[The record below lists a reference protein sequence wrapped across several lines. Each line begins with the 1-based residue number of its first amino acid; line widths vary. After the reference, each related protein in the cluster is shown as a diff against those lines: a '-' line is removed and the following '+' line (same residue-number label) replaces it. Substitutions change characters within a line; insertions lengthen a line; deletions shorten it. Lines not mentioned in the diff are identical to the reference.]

1 MNFIK
6 ENITQELKQR
16 RQWTPTRGKQAF
28 IKDWQKTENY
38 FTFADA
44 VKKSS
49 PYPGLILG
57 DSIFCLDFDRVLSK
71 DGKTKSPGFVKMLEV
86 IKEMAG
92 PTFVEK
98 SFSGRG
104 YHFFYKADIPDDA
117 PFQHK
122 ITLGPIVEPFDV
134 DKEGRPNGNRLELY
148 TGNGGGK
155 YIAMTGNKAG
165 KTTTLAD
172 GTALLSYLLEQGTK
186 KKAARKKQKNENAGG
201 MDERPCYLSAD
212 EIPAKIRASA
222 SGELFKKLYDDGD
235 YSDYNNDKSSAA
247 QALINL
253 LPFWCNGNPSVMWKV
268 FAQCELGQRPDA
280 ERKARN
286 YDIPKAL
293 SDWNGEC
300 YNPEYG
306 KTTPEEDF
314 ENLDKA
320 GDLLNYALTD
330 YGNAERL
337 QKVYGDS
344 LIYVPE
350 CNRWYEWDGTR
361 WAKGH
366 DKDSVELYHKL
377 GDIMRVAYKQARL
390 SPVNDEKARAA
401 MLSFFRRSEN
411 TANIRNGLAFARSLF
426 LTDLEKLDSVPYLLN
441 CPNCTINLKTGETMP
456 HEKADYITM
465 VTAANYVP
473 GAKSPEWQNTI
484 ESILPDSTV
493 RLWTQKFIGYCLFGL
508 TSEEKFLFLY
518 GPGGGGKGT
527 FIESIGHTLGD
538 YTGIMDIDTILAA
551 RNDAGDGGQPTPQ
564 LAALAGKRLILT
576 SESGAGRK
584 FNSARIKLITGGD
597 KITARFLRGNPFEF
611 TPQFTL
617 VMSSNYKPALTDTT
631 DEGMRR
637 RLIIVPF
644 TTQIDSKDIHLKER
658 LRKTENLEA
667 ILSWCVEGAVLWWRD
682 GLGDT
687 PPAIKKVMGDY
698 YNDNDLLGQFL
709 DECCIINDKEKIKTK
724 ELLKA
729 FNYWLSDGQAG
740 RSVTLRT
747 FTEQME
753 NRGFKKHRYTDGVFF
768 DGLSHEAD
776 LYSIFN

>member
-6 ENITQELKQR
+6 ENIPNELKQR
-16 RQWTPTRGKQAF
+16 RQWIPVAGKKPLL
-28 IKDWQKTENY
+28 KDWPNPARQMDFE
-38 FTFADA
+38 AA
-44 VKKSS
+44 AAKSH
-49 PYPGLILG
+49 PFPGLVLRDG
-57 DSIFCLDFDRVLSK
+57 LFCLDCDKVLK
-71 DGKTKSPGFVKMLEV
+71 DGKPSPGLVEIMKKVKE
-86 IKEMAG
+86 KAG
-92 PTFVEK
+92 STYTEK
-98 SFSGRG
+98 SQSGKG
-104 YHFFYKADIPDDA
+104 LHMFFTANIPTDA
-117 PFQHK
+117 PD
-122 ITLGPIVEPFDV
+122 TLKFPL
-134 DKEGRPNGNRLELY
+134 EGGGVCELY
-148 TGNGGGK
+148 TGTGK
-155 YIAMTGNKAG
+155 GRFIAVTGHKVGKAD
-165 KTTTLAD
+165 TVAD
-172 GTALLSYLLEQGTK
+172 GQAVLDFLIE
-186 KKAARKKQKNENAGG
+186 KAARKKQKNENAGG

-212 EIPAKIRASA
+212 EIPAIIRKSA
-222 SGELFKKLYDDGD
+222 SGELFKRLYDDGD
-235 YSDYNNDKSSAA
+235 ISDYNNDHSAA
-247 QALINL
+247 DIALMNL
-253 LPFWCNGNPSVMWKV
+253 LPFYCAGRAEIMEQV
-268 FAQCELGQRPDA
+268 FSKSALGQRDKWQ
-280 ERKARN
+280 RKDYRN
-286 YDIPKAL
+286 RTVQRAL

-493 RLWTQKFIGYCLFGL
+493 RLWTQKFMGYCLFGL

-644 TTQIDSKDIHLKER
+644 TTRIDRKDIHLKER

-768 DGLSHEAD
+768 DGLSHESD